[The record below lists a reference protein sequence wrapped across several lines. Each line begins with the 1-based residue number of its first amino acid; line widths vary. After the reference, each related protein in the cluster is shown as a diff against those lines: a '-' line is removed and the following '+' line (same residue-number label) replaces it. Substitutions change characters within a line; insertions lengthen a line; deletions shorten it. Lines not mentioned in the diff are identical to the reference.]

1 MIKLDIN
8 NPIVEDN
15 GDVIIG
21 KLTSGKNIIVDK
33 EDYDVF
39 MGEIDHEIRIY
50 SALRLDAKVGHSYYN
65 IDEYMENGKVDF
77 NKYAEYVL
85 ARDIENLIHNISF
98 KK

>member
-21 KLTSGKNIIVDK
+21 KLTSGKDIIVSK
-33 EDYDVF
+33 RDYEGF
-39 MGEIDHEIRIY
+39 MNEVNAEIIRF
-50 SALRLDAKVGHSYYN
+50 SALRLDDKVGHFYSYLG
-65 IDEYMENGKVDF
+65 EYMKNGKVDL

-85 ARDIENLIHNISF
+85 AREIERLVCDYEF
-98 KK
+98 

>member
-21 KLTSGKNIIVDK
+21 KLTSGKDIIVSK
-33 EDYDVF
+33 RDYEGF
-39 MGEIDHEIRIY
+39 MNEVNAEIIRF
-50 SALRLDAKVGHSYYN
+50 SALRLD
-65 IDEYMENGKVDF
+65 GKVDL

-85 ARDIENLIHNISF
+85 AREIERLVCDYEF
-98 KK
+98 